1 MLFKRGWLDMS
12 SPASTAGGVMATL
25 LRLFLSTI
33 TFLVFFYATTIAMS
47 IMYPLDSAFL
57 AF

>member
-1 MLFKRGWLDMS
+1 
-12 SPASTAGGVMATL
+12 MATL